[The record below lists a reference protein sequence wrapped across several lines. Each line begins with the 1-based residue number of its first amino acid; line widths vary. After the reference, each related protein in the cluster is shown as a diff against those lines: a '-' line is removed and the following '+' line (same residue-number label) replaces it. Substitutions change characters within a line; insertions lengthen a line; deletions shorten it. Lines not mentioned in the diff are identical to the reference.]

1 MIKTKK
7 ISLLVCLAI
16 GLLMRPANTVAQS
29 ETTLREDQKSAIL
42 LDLRVGKLMEEFI
55 AAGSRRTASVG

>member
-16 GLLMRPANTVAQS
+16 GLLMRPAYTLAQS
-29 ETTLREDQKSAIL
+29 QTTLREDQKSVAV
-42 LDLRVGKLMEEFI
+42 LDLRVDQLMKEFV
-55 AAGSRRTASVG
+55 AAGVDAE